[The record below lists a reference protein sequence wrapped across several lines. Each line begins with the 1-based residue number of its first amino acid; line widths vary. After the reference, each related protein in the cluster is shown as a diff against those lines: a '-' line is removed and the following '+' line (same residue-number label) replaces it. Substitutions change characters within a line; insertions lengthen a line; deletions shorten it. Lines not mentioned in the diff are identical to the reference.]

1 MGLGVQSLQRGPG
14 EQVGKGGLQ
23 TVLPDDIL
31 GRFQGSFLRTLGV
44 FFFLLV
50 PARLTCKS
58 MLLTDHRP
66 FASDLE
72 LENLGMN

>member
-31 GRFQGSFLRTLGV
+31 G
-44 FFFLLV
+44 
-50 PARLTCKS
+50 
-58 MLLTDHRP
+58 
-66 FASDLE
+66 
-72 LENLGMN
+72 